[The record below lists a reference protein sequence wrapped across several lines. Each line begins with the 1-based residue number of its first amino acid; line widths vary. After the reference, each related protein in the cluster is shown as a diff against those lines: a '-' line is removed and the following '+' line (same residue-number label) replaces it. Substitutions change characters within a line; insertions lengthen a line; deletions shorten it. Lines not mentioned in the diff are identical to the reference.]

1 MNKQKVYIETTLFNY
16 YFDTTKEAQPVTV
29 AFFEAVAAGEFEA
42 YTSAYTMDELE
53 KAMEP
58 KRSQMIALIEKY
70 GIIIL
75 AAADEYTRL
84 AQCYINAGAM
94 PAKKRLDALHL
105 ACASVNRLDL
115 ILSYNFKHINKVKT
129 KVMGPAINQLEGY
142 ASIIITR
149 PEEVIDYEADD

>member
-1 MNKQKVYIETTLFNY
+1 MEAGMNKQKAYLETTLFNY
-16 YFDTTKEAQPVTV
+16 YFDTTKEAQPVTA

-42 YTSAYTMDELE
+42 YTSELE
-53 KAMEP
+53 KAVEP

-75 AAADEYTRL
+75 YPSDAIINLAGRYIDAGVIPASKEY
-84 AQCYINAGAM
+84 
-94 PAKKRLDALHL
+94 DAYHI
-105 ACASVNRLDL
+105 ACAGVNRLDL

-129 KVMGPAINQLEGY
+129 KVMVPAINQLEGY
-142 ASIIITR
+142 TSIIITR